1 MNKKGK
7 GLWMIDDKVH
17 WIDVLPLCL
26 HSFFATFNNFEKW
39 SSHPL
44 NIGANFLKLDKHL
57 MKCQHINVQMAKF
70 FHKNFNL

>member
-1 MNKKGK
+1 
-7 GLWMIDDKVH
+7 MIDDKVH

-44 NIGANFLKLDKHL
+44 NIGVNFLKTGQTFDEMSTH
-57 MKCQHINVQMAKF
+57 
-70 FHKNFNL
+70 